1 MRSVPGGARRRAA
14 RGFTLVEVLVAMTI
28 LAVGVSALVMS
39 AASAT
44 RRADYLR
51 TREYA
56 RWIASNTMAEWQ
68 AVIGWPEV
76 GTTNTETE
84 MLNRT
89 WYVRTRT
96 QRVADDDLR
105 RLDIEVRGG
114 PDEEGYLYSVTGFV
128 GNPETR
134 R

>member
-1 MRSVPGGARRRAA
+1 MSAGGRSGA
-14 RGFTLVEVLVAMTI
+14 RGFTLIEVLVAMTI

-44 RRADYLR
+44 RRADTLR

-56 RWIASNTMAEWQ
+56 RWVASNAMAEWQ
-68 AVIGWPEV
+68 AVAGWPEI
-76 GTTNTETE
+76 GTTNTEE
-84 MLNRT
+84 RNLGRT

-105 RLDIEVRGG
+105 RIDVEVRESEGQ
-114 PDEEGYLYSVTGFV
+114 EGYLYAVTGFV